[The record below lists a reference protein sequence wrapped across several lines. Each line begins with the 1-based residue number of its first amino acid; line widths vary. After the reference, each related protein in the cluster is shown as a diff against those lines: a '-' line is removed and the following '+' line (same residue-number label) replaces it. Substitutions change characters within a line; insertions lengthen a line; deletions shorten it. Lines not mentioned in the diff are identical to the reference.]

1 MDNNFLLNRPQGVIV
16 NRKSLK
22 TCLAL
27 RVYLRALSL
36 EPVLFLV
43 FIKDLPEVVDYQVA
57 LITDAA
63 LKYQT
68 TECSHDTLNFQENL
82 TVLSKWADKWGMD
95 FNAKKSKI
103 LLFSSKSKLPHYS
116 LLGHELK
123 ILEEVKYRGVVI
135 QSDMKFTAHIY
146 RKVITANQQLGM
158 IKSAV
163 VGCYQCQTA
172 CLQDSPP
179 PSSRVY
185 SCCLGSKQQER
196 YIRHKTSRSSITIYL
211 WYQGL

>member
-68 TECSHDTLNFQENL
+68 TECSHDTFKFQDNVTAL
-82 TVLSKWADKWGMD
+82 LSK
-95 FNAKKSKI
+95 
-103 LLFSSKSKLPHYS
+103 
-116 LLGHELK
+116 
-123 ILEEVKYRGVVI
+123 
-135 QSDMKFTAHIY
+135 
-146 RKVITANQQLGM
+146 
-158 IKSAV
+158 
-163 VGCYQCQTA
+163 
-172 CLQDSPP
+172 
-179 PSSRVY
+179 
-185 SCCLGSKQQER
+185 
-196 YIRHKTSRSSITIYL
+196 
-211 WYQGL
+211 